1 MTSVELLNF
10 CTWAARRDPKFTHSR
25 RAFVQARWDWRK
37 VVRNNPM
44 LRRVVQ
50 PVG

>member
-10 CTWAARRDPKFTHSR
+10 CTWASKRDPKFTQTR
-25 RAFVQARWDWRK
+25 RAFVQARWLWRAQ
-37 VVRNNPM
+37 VRNNPM
-44 LRRVVQ
+44 LRRVIQ

>member
-10 CTWAARRDPKFTHSR
+10 CTWAAKRNPKFTQTR
-25 RAFVQARWDWRK
+25 RAYVQARWDWRAI
-37 VVRNNPM
+37 VRNNPT

-50 PVG
+50 TVG